1 VNNANH
7 NDYTD
12 NNPNY
17 ETPEAS
23 AQTSAKP
30 DEPLRAFID
39 HQRKALEE
47 TGKALDA
54 LVPDG
59 FKEHSAEARRE
70 FVKGMKV
77 LVDAALVELEKA
89 SRDFDKGF
97 ARRSGD
103 ATAAPSAGDDSR
115 PSSTGANKVKVQVD

>member
-1 VNNANH
+1 MADVNSNNH
-7 NDYTD
+7 
-12 NNPNY
+12 PFGA
-17 ETPEAS
+17 EAP
-23 AQTSAKP
+23 ADAENQEP
-30 DEPLRAFID
+30 IGEPLKVFID

-77 LVDAALVELEKA
+77 LVDAALSELEKT
-89 SRDFDKGF
+89 SREFDKNF
-97 ARRSGD
+97 TRRP
-103 ATAAPSAGDDSR
+103 APASPGDDK
-115 PSSTGANKVKVQVD
+115 PSSTGATKVKVQVD